1 MFDYLRMFIDRDNP
15 LMKELEAQS
24 LGRDDVQPAVE
35 PELGRFLG
43 LLIRL
48 TGAKRV
54 LELGSGVGY
63 SSLWLGEAVKVTGG
77 KVVTIDN
84 HQRTHEEVLDNI
96 KKSGLESYIEPVFG
110 DAEEVVPSLE
120 SGWDLIFQDSGKYLY
135 PLLYEKVVS
144 LVRNG
149 GLIIADDTLFKVN
162 GNVRKGLG
170 RYTDEYNK
178 LAFSDSRLYSAI
190 LPVGHGVTLSYKL

>member
-1 MFDYLRMFIDRDNP
+1 MLEYLRMFIERDNS
-15 LMKELEAQS
+15 LMKELEEQS
-24 LGRDDVQPAVE
+24 LKRDDVQPAVE

-43 LLIRL
+43 FLIRL

-54 LELGSGVGY
+54 LEIGSGVGY

-84 HQRTHEEVLDNI
+84 HQRTHKEVLENI
-96 KKSGLESYIEPVFG
+96 KKSGLEGYVESVIG
-110 DAEEVVPSLE
+110 DAEKLVPSLE
-120 SGWDLIFQDSGKYLY
+120 PGWDLVFQDSGKYLY

-144 LVRNG
+144 LVKQG

-162 GNVRKGLG
+162 DSVRKGLG
-170 RYTDEYNK
+170 GYTDEYNR

-190 LPVGHGVTLSYKL
+190 LPVGHGITLSYKL